1 MKVSPMRKSSYFDP
15 NLGRI
20 VHEEEE
26 AAPAPPP
33 APKPVSDSDAG
44 GKKAKKK

>member
-1 MKVSPMRKSSYFDP
+1 MHKTSYFDP

-26 AAPAPPP
+26 APAPPP
-33 APKPVSDSDAG
+33 AKPAESA
-44 GKKAKKK
+44 KKAKKD

>member
-1 MKVSPMRKSSYFDP
+1 MDKKSYFDP

-26 AAPAPPP
+26 ASAPPP
-33 APKPVSDSDAG
+33 PKPAESV
-44 GKKAKKK
+44 KKAKKD